1 MDENSAFTDAT
12 PPVGSQGDAADRN
25 LPTAHIRATPWR
37 GWIWSVPLAAMILVG
52 FLAIRTWLITGPT
65 VTVIF
70 PEVEGLN
77 PHATGVFYRGV
88 RIGRVE
94 DTNLSAHGTQVTVKL
109 SIDASAAALM
119 HKETKF
125 WISQPNI
132 LNGDLAGLIS
142 GPEIDM
148 LAGGGPPAHTF
159 HGLLRPP
166 NLVPVRPGT
175 TFAVEAV
182 RLGNLHAGSMVLYR
196 GMPVGEVLG
205 WSYDAAEDRIH
216 LSVFVR
222 SPFDRRVTPATRF
235 WRQGSFALA
244 MTGGGVNL
252 SIPPLQDILRG
263 AIAFDQVGKKRGD
276 QTPASFTLYA
286 DAHDARHVLSGPAV
300 AFSASFDGSVGG
312 LRAGAPVMLAD
323 RLVGRVLTVG
333 LRYDAQRRRLVVPV
347 TFVVYAHRLGLAS
360 RKGEAPAPTAVRTA
374 MAALVST
381 GLRAQV
387 ESSNPLLGGMRLGLI
402 MAGKPGEKT
411 LKLTSDA
418 PEIPTIPAGG
428 LAGLL
433 ASANTI
439 ATKINA
445 IPLQQIGQ
453 NLLIL
458 SQQLNRLAASPEITQ
473 SLAHLDKTLDNAQ
486 AITGNAR
493 GRVGPAITSLRDAA
507 VAAAEAARTIT
518 NVTGGS
524 LDSQQNIRRLVGEL
538 TRTARAIRTLAN
550 YLSRHPESLL
560 QGRSR

>member
-1 MDENSAFTDAT
+1 
-12 PPVGSQGDAADRN
+12 
-25 LPTAHIRATPWR
+25 
-37 GWIWSVPLAAMILVG
+37 
-52 FLAIRTWLITGPT
+52 
-65 VTVIF
+65 
-70 PEVEGLN
+70 
-77 PHATGVFYRGV
+77 
-88 RIGRVE
+88 
-94 DTNLSAHGTQVTVKL
+94 
-109 SIDASAAALM
+109 
-119 HKETKF
+119 
-125 WISQPNI
+125 
-132 LNGDLAGLIS
+132 
-142 GPEIDM
+142 
-148 LAGGGPPAHTF
+148 
-159 HGLLRPP
+159 
-166 NLVPVRPGT
+166 
-175 TFAVEAV
+175 
-182 RLGNLHAGSMVLYR
+182 
-196 GMPVGEVLG
+196 
-205 WSYDAAEDRIH
+205 
-216 LSVFVR
+216 
-222 SPFDRRVTPATRF
+222 
-235 WRQGSFALA
+235 
-244 MTGGGVNL
+244 
-252 SIPPLQDILRG
+252 
-263 AIAFDQVGKKRGD
+263 
-276 QTPASFTLYA
+276 
-286 DAHDARHVLSGPAV
+286 
-300 AFSASFDGSVGG
+300 
-312 LRAGAPVMLAD
+312 
-323 RLVGRVLTVG
+323 
-333 LRYDAQRRRLVVPV
+333 
-347 TFVVYAHRLGLAS
+347 
-360 RKGEAPAPTAVRTA
+360 

-453 NLLIL
+453 NLRML

-473 SLAHLDKTLDNAQ
+473 SMAHLDKTLDNAQ